1 MEGDGAVEFFE
12 EFGGRFAVDLEEL
25 GRDWSFYFCP
35 EGLPVST
42 ALIVFVPAIRV
53 ALVLIQ
59 IFPRVPGWL
68 SFFARVGRLGK
79 SGRFLGELARARES
93 KVRVT

>member
-68 SFFARVGRLGK
+68 SFFAALVVWVSLASFWGNWREPERVR
-79 SGRFLGELARARES
+79 
-93 KVRVT
+93 